1 MVNRAGELGMQLER
15 VQHAIAAVDPPYDS
29 NRTRMA
35 SENDPHRALHP
46 LRVVI
51 VEDEAFILLDLQ
63 DAVSRAGHQVVA
75 TAVDADGAIA
85 VVDKE
90 RPDVVLMDIRII
102 GPRDGVDA
110 ALEIRQRFDIPSIM
124 ISAFVDAAA
133 HVRLGPAR
141 PHAILSKPIDF
152 LGLQRALERL

>member
-1 MVNRAGELGMQLER
+1 MGNRAGKLGMQLET
-15 VQHAIAAVDPPYDS
+15 VQHETAAVDPQPES
-29 NRTRMA
+29 NCTRMA
-35 SENDPHRALHP
+35 TENAPHKPSRP

-51 VEDEAFILLDLQ
+51 VEDEAFILLDLE
-63 DAVSRAGHQVVA
+63 DALSRAGHQIVA

-85 VVDKE
+85 AVDQE

-133 HVRLGPAR
+133 HARLGPAQ